1 MAFGGLDIGSS
12 GVKCAFFNERGK
24 RLAFARQDYDYSSH
38 GGHYELDGRVVWN
51 QVKKVLFAAAA
62 QLNEPVEGIAVS
74 SIGEAGVALDK
85 KDRVLAPSLL
95 FNDIRGQ
102 KESRELVQELGEKWI
117 YQTTGNVPN
126 GTYSIEKLMWIRKN
140 ESYYDKIER
149 YFLYEDFIIY
159 MLTGVRGISHSLAA
173 RTMAFDVVEKKWVES
188 IFQAAGVDVGLM
200 SEVFPSGTVVGTIRT
215 SLAAELGINGKAK
228 IITGGHDGWCCALGA
243 GMTDG
248 NTAVNVSGSCETI
261 SVMIDGPRREE
272 FMMKCNYSCI
282 PYVIRDTYA
291 TYGLGLTSGSLIK
304 WFRNQLGNGL
314 SYQELDRC
322 VSNEPSGIIVIPDFS
337 VSGTPCFSLESKG
350 MFYGMTLDTSRYDLF
365 KGLMEGTAFHI
376 RMNMEILEMYGF
388 RIPKIR
394 TVGGASFSPV
404 WMQIKADIWN
414 REVESVSGN
423 ETGVIGDAILSG
435 EALGIFHTLKQ
446 GADSLIHTEK
456 VYAPNP
462 SRGKCYNE
470 LYEEFKEIFRW
481 KNRRGNIC

>member
-1 MAFGGLDIGSS
+1 M
-12 GVKCAFFNERGK
+12 
-24 RLAFARQDYDYSSH
+24 
-38 GGHYELDGRVVWN
+38 
-51 QVKKVLFAAAA
+51 
-62 QLNEPVEGIAVS
+62 
-74 SIGEAGVALDK
+74 ALDK

-261 SVMIDGPRREE
+261 SVMMDGPRREE

-291 TYGLGLTSGSLIK
+291 TYGLGLTSGSIL
-304 WFRNQLGNGL
+304 
-314 SYQELDRC
+314 
-322 VSNEPSGIIVIPDFS
+322 P
-337 VSGTPCFSLESKG
+337 GTGQMCIE
-350 MFYGMTLDTSRYDLF
+350 
-365 KGLMEGTAFHI
+365 
-376 RMNMEILEMYGF
+376 
-388 RIPKIR
+388 
-394 TVGGASFSPV
+394 
-404 WMQIKADIWN
+404 
-414 REVESVSGN
+414 
-423 ETGVIGDAILSG
+423 
-435 EALGIFHTLKQ
+435 
-446 GADSLIHTEK
+446 
-456 VYAPNP
+456 
-462 SRGKCYNE
+462 
-470 LYEEFKEIFRW
+470 
-481 KNRRGNIC
+481 